1 MRDLRLLSLPALALV
16 LLAAHLLH
24 AAIAA
29 DGLSAGCDRSLGFAG
44 MLR

>member
-1 MRDLRLLSLPALALV
+1 MRELRLLSLPALALV

-29 DGLSAGCDRSLGFAG
+29 DGLSAGRDRPLGFAG